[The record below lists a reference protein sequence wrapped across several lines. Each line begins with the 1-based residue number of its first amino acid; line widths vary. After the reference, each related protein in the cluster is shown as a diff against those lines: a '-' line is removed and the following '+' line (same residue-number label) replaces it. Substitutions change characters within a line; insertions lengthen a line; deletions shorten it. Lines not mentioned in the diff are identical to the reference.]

1 MIDHF
6 VILALLILAHVV
18 GDFYLQTSRSIK
30 SKSSQGAKTS
40 ILANLRHAAS
50 HTLLALIVLLFT
62 SSFEFTL
69 IWASLVIG
77 GTHFVIDLIKSHLPK
92 CKGSLLCFNVDQLLH
107 FIVILSVWAYL
118 FGYFAFINVDTLRHA
133 ITLEFVAI
141 TLSYLLISKPTSIVI
156 QFVLKPWRLSN
167 NTDSYSQ
174 GSEESLEK
182 AGSLIGILERFI
194 ILTLILMNQFTAIG
208 FVIAAKS
215 ILRFKDESKH
225 EYVLLGTVTSL
236 SIVLLIGLITQSILA
251 Y

>member
-1 MIDHF
+1 MTDHF
-6 VILALLILAHVV
+6 VILTLLILAHVV

-30 SKSSQGAKTS
+30 SKSSQGVKTS

-62 SSFEFTL
+62 SSFELTL

-92 CKGSLLCFNVDQLLH
+92 CEGSLLCFSIDQLLH

-118 FGYFAFINVDTLRHA
+118 FGYFTFINIDKLRHA
-133 ITLEFVAI
+133 TTFEFVSVA
-141 TLSYLLISKPTSIVI
+141 LAYLLILKPTSILI
-156 QFVLKPWRLSN
+156 QFVLRPWRLSSNADN
-167 NTDSYSQ
+167 NNQEAD
-174 GSEESLEK
+174 EPLDK
-182 AGSLIGILERFI
+182 AGSLIGVLERFI

-236 SIVLLIGLITQSILA
+236 AIVLLIGLITQLLLA